1 MKEEGHAVKIRR
13 ISIVFLVCAV
23 CSVALATMSYAE
35 DGPKLPLKRYEG
47 QIKSIKIDRCG
58 MEPGQCIGSI
68 ILAQKGGGQMELG
81 IRPGTWLKRGGNYI
95 FIEDLETYIKVAEGF
110 AYDPYWDL
118 DSVLDMCIPQPTFYP
133 PWQDFGLGSLTPEV
147 LKQRVDAYLERV
159 LMRT

>member
-95 FIEDLETYIKVAEGF
+95 FIEDLGIGNYVTVEAVTMPGDRLQQITVLSSEG
-110 AYDPYWDL
+110 
-118 DSVLDMCIPQPTFYP
+118 
-133 PWQDFGLGSLTPEV
+133 
-147 LKQRVDAYLERV
+147 
-159 LMRT
+159 